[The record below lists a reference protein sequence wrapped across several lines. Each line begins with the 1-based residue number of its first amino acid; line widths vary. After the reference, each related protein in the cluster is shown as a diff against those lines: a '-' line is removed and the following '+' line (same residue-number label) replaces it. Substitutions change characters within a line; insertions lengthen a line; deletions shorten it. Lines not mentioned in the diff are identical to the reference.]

1 MRLRRIGPLRFS
13 VAQARCPNSLRSDT
27 GQLFGLSD
35 LRCSARFRR
44 ANSQVQKPLQVQE
57 QKRERL

>member
-1 MRLRRIGPLRFS
+1 MRLRRIGALRFS

-27 GQLFGLSD
+27 GQLSGLVD

-44 ANSQVQKPLQVQE
+44 SNGKG
-57 QKRERL
+57 